1 MVYWWYALSG
11 MKLKVIAGAK
21 RFLSS
26 FLAVK
31 DVRSVS
37 DLFQTAKIIH
47 GYFIMQ
53 GTFASKSNLKVS

>member
-47 GYFIMQ
+47 GYFYNAGNIC
-53 GTFASKSNLKVS
+53 FLKVI